1 MECAIRP
8 AREDDASDISAVI
21 LRALCETNA
30 KDYTAEIIERIGR
43 RFSPAAVLQL
53 LGTRIVFVATAG
65 GRVVGTASL
74 DGSVVRTVFVAP
86 DAQFTPKFVETA
98 SERENLSYRV
108 KLQIAPDL
116 ARRLDGRLKAGMT
129 ADGFVRTDTRQPWP
143 DLTKIDK

>member
-1 MECAIRP
+1 MLPPGGKIVSLLNAEDAWLTIFLPASVAGKIRIGDEARILPQGFGDAIP
-8 AREDDASDISAVI
+8 ARVS
-21 LRALCETNA
+21 
-30 KDYTAEIIERIGR
+30 
-43 RFSPAAVLQL
+43 
-53 LGTRIVFVATAG
+53 
-65 GRVVGTASL
+65 
-74 DGSVVRTVFVAP
+74 FVAP

-116 ARRLDGRLKAGMT
+116 ARGLDGRLKAGMT